1 MENLKR
7 QLTNI
12 DRAFGNKENILD
24 EDVKF
29 LKERFL
35 NNSMDVIETI
45 SVFDT
50 FQWPDKKD
58 V

>member
-35 NNSMDVIETI
+35 NNSMDVIEAI

>member
-35 NNSMDVIETI
+35 NNSMDAIETI